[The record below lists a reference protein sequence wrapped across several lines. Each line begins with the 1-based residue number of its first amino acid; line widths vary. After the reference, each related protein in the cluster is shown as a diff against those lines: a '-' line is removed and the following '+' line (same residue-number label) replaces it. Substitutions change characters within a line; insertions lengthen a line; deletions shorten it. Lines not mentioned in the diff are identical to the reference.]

1 MRLSKERRR
10 SNLKSHLDEHPFL
23 TDEELSDYFG
33 VSIQTIRL
41 DRSVLGIPDVRERTR
56 LLAEKNYSSVRA
68 IGSGEIV
75 GELLELDLGHSA
87 TSLLTTDESMVF
99 SKTNLVRSHFI
110 FAQADSLALAVIDS
124 DHAVTELSNAKF
136 KSPVTAGERLLARA
150 HIIRSR
156 AADESVVL
164 VEIAAGE
171 RKVFRGKFVVATDGA
186 LKESGVIA

>member
-1 MRLSKERRR
+1 MGKERRQNR
-10 SNLKSHLDEHPFL
+10 LKTYLDEHPFL
-23 TDEELSDYFG
+23 TDEELSEYFE

-68 IGSGEIV
+68 IGYGEIV
-75 GELLELDLGHSA
+75 GELLELELGRSGA
-87 TSLLTTDESMVF
+87 SLLGTDESMAF

-150 HIIRSR
+150 QVIRSR

-164 VEIAAGE
+164 VETKAGE
-171 RKVFRGKFVVATDGA
+171 RKVFRGKFVVATDGSREEA
-186 LKESGVIA
+186 GVIA

>member
-1 MRLSKERRR
+1 MGKERRQNR
-10 SNLKSHLDEHPFL
+10 LKTYLDEHPFL
-23 TDEELSDYFG
+23 TDEELSEYFE

-68 IGSGEIV
+68 IGYGEIV
-75 GELLELDLGHSA
+75 GELLELELGRSG
-87 TSLLTTDESMVF
+87 TSLLGTDESMAF

-150 HIIRSR
+150 QVIRSR

-164 VEIAAGE
+164 VETKAGE
-171 RKVFRGKFVVATDGA
+171 RKVFRGKFVVATDGSREEA
-186 LKESGVIA
+186 GVIA